1 MAPNAATQRARRG
14 PALYIVG
21 LGFLG
26 GVGSIPF
33 LALQNPIGFV
43 VVLTGCILGGL
54 VYRIRSRDWPH
65 DPTIRQKQILYS
77 ALAVALPPAVLF
89 LFAGP
94 NGQGP
99 AIVMIGLIVGV
110 SVACG
115 IFISG
120 TRRLNIPLKAAQ

>member
-1 MAPNAATQRARRG
+1 MSLNSATQRARRG
-14 PALYIVG
+14 PALYIAG
-21 LGFLG
+21 FGFLG
-26 GVGSIPF
+26 GVGATPF

-77 ALAVALPPAVLF
+77 APAVVLPPAVLF
-89 LFAGP
+89 LFAGH